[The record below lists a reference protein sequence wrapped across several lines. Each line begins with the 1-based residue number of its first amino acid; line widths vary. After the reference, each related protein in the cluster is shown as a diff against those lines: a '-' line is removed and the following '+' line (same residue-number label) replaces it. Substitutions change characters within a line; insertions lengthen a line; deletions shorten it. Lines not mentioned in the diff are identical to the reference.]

1 MNLDPNAARIFR
13 ALVVAFAIVF
23 IMYVAAE
30 VLKPLALAILLSF
43 ILAPLVQWV
52 VRRGLPRSSSVA
64 LVLIL
69 VFTVVGGVTYVVGGQ
84 FASLADQLP
93 TYQANIQKKLV
104 ALRPQNDSALDKA
117 RQAIS
122 SIERSLRPADADYAT
137 PVRIVSE
144 NAKVAQLQS
153 LFGPFHVTL
162 AFGGVVLL
170 LLIFVLIESND
181 ISDRIVQLVGWGKI
195 GVTTKTMTQIGHV
208 LSRYLATLALF
219 NLAFGVV
226 IGLGLWAI
234 GLPSPALW
242 GLLAAVLRFVPYLGT
257 IVSFSL
263 PEIISIA
270 HFPGW
275 TQPILVIAL
284 FGGAELIANSIEPL
298 VYGKSTGISP
308 IGLLVAALFW
318 TWLWG
323 GLGLLLANAL
333 TVCLAVVGQSTP
345 GLGFLGTL
353 LRHEVEVADDLRW
366 YQRVLHRDQD
376 GAIALLDQALK
387 SRPLERVCDEIIIPT
402 LARAEQDHH
411 DGFLEKRDVVFIWRV
426 VRDWLDDL
434 ADRDDVALTAPSPAP
449 AEHMEPIRVRPAPEI
464 AKQELVGIAI
474 NGGGDALILRML
486 NLLLKPSGVRLTILS
501 ATGSPLSVSDKV
513 EQLGCGLIVMSHLPP
528 LGLTPTRYLIKRL
541 RARHPDIPMV
551 VGFWDVKADPVQVAE
566 QLRSSS
572 AYHVALSVAAAR
584 TMILERTVP
593 KIPALASAS

>member
-1 MNLDPNAARIFR
+1 
-13 ALVVAFAIVF
+13 
-23 IMYVAAE
+23 MYVAAE

-43 ILAPLVQWV
+43 ILDPLVQWV

-69 VFTVVGGVTYVVGGQ
+69 VFTVAGGVTYVVGGQ

-170 LLIFVLIESND
+170 LLTFVLIESND
-181 ISDRIVQLVGWGKI
+181 ISDRIVQMVGWGKI

-234 GLPSPALW
+234 GLPSPVLW

-464 AKQELVGIAI
+464 AKQELVGIAT

-486 NLLLKPSGVRLTILS
+486 NLLLKPSEVRLTILS
-501 ATGSPLSVSDKV
+501 ATGSPLRVSDKV
-513 EQLGCGLIVMSHLPP
+513 EQLECGLIVMSHLPP
-528 LGLTPTRYLIKRL
+528 LGLTRTRYLIKRL
-541 RARHPDIPMV
+541 RVRHPDIPMV
-551 VGFWDVKADPVQVAE
+551 VGFWDVKAAPVQVAE

-593 KIPALASAS
+593 KIPALVSAS